1 MGYMSVCAGPISQC
15 RLGANVMLADFDH
28 PNSSR
33 LGLLNAMY
41 SLGALMAIP
50 FIPTISQFLGR
61 RRTIL
66 FASSIMCVGA
76 GLQAAAQ
83 NSDMFL
89 ASRWVL
95 GFGIPFAIVNA
106 SSLIGELSYA
116 KERPIMTSL

>member
-1 MGYMSVCAGPISQC
+1 
-15 RLGANVMLADFDH
+15 
-28 PNSSR
+28 
-33 LGLLNAMY
+33 
-41 SLGALMAIP
+41 MAIP

-66 FASSIMCVGA
+66 FSSCMGA
-76 GLQAAAQ
+76 GLQAGSQ

-116 KERPIMTSL
+116 KGRPVMTSL